1 MLVVAFVQLLSHV
14 RLFVTPWTAAHQDSM
29 SFTISQNLLKLMSI
43 ESMMTSNH
51 LIFCHPFLLLHSIFH
66 RNRAF
71 SNESALSI
79 RWPKYWSLSFSINSS
94 KEYEGW
100 FPLGLTGLILLSKG
114 LSRAFCT
121 TVQKHQFFGTLPSL
135 WSKSHIC
142 TWLLEKPLFWLYR
155 FCRQTDASAF

>member
-71 SNESALSI
+71 SNESAFHI
-79 RWPKYWSLSFSINSS
+79 RWPKYWSFSISNSS
-94 KEYEGW
+94 EYS
-100 FPLGLTGLILLSKG
+100 GLRIYVKMAPETYSTRALFLC
-114 LSRAFCT
+114 SRVISASRQVTRDGDCALQKCART
-121 TVQKHQFFGTLPSL
+121 SLTVQ
-135 WSKSHIC
+135 
-142 TWLLEKPLFWLYR
+142 
-155 FCRQTDASAF
+155 